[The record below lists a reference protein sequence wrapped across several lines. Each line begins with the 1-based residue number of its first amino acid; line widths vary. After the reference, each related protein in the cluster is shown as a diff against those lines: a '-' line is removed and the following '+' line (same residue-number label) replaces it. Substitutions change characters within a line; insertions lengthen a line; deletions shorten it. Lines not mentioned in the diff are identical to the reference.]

1 MIPHQLTV
9 PRLLIALSAQPC
21 TPGRSR
27 ITASSGVPSGVV
39 WGGGVNHPPRI
50 SEDIGGVLDR
60 MSKNRRL
67 DILLQFTV
75 FSYGCNLLNKGFF

>member
-27 ITASSGVPSGVV
+27 ITASSGVPRGVV
-39 WGGGVNHPPRI
+39 WGEFNHPPRI

-67 DILLQFTV
+67 DYYL
-75 FSYGCNLLNKGFF
+75 KGFKIII